1 MPRKKNNSL
10 KKVPP
15 TRLTGLALEH
25 WNQIMPALVADE
37 AVTLLDVSIVE
48 SACELYAKY
57 QVAMNKEDGT
67 ASPLGFIKTYVS
79 IMEKY
84 GATPKARKAMQIA
97 PAENRDRESADLL
110 KEFNMR

>member
-1 MPRKKNNSL
+1 MARKKNNIL

-57 QVAMNKEDGT
+57 RLAIESDDPKE
-67 ASPLGFIKTYVS
+67 APLGYIKTYVG

-97 PAENRDRESADLL
+97 PTENRDRESADLL
-110 KEFNMR
+110 KEFSMR